1 MGDVEAKEKER
12 RAAQNAMDKYVKA
25 WEAGKEVERTMLV
38 RFVCQNHFLV
48 ANLFLNQAVEGAR
61 GICCFSKDDS
71 R

>member
-25 WEAGKEVERTMLV
+25 WEAGKEAERSMLV
-38 RFVCQNHFLV
+38 RFVCQNHSFI

-61 GICCFSKDDS
+61 GICCFSKDYS

>member
-25 WEAGKEVERTMLV
+25 WEAGKEVEQAMLV
-38 RFVCQNHFLV
+38 RFVCQSHFFM
-48 ANLFLNQAVEGAR
+48 ANFFLIQAVEGTR
-61 GICCFSKDDS
+61 GICCFSKDHS